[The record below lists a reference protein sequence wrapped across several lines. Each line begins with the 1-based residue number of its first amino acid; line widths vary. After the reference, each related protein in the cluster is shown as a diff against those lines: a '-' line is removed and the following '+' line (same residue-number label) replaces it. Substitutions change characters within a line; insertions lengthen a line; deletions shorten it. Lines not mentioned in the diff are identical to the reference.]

1 MLGIAEPAAHREQYP
16 SAVGTS
22 THAPAQMGT
31 SAHGARLRAARRW
44 RCMLQRICVAL
55 NESEEA
61 ARALPVALDLADRC
75 GAQVTLVHVA
85 SAPADDATSRQEAI
99 ALDLLAGDGERQW
112 SSRLRGLAAAAPDG
126 IDVDAH
132 VAVGDPRDEIPAVA
146 AELGADLIVAGA
158 PRRRWHPGN
167 KHLRWACVAGRPG
180 RRGPLGA
187 LRGSV
192 AWSLMRSAPCP
203 VMLVPEQPGARAA
216 DGRSSWI
223 GMQLR
228 ASLLARIFAVNAFV
242 LVLATLL
249 LIVTPLQISSS
260 VVLTEVLVVAGG
272 LAVMLAADF
281 ALLHR
286 TLAPLRAMTSLMRT
300 IDPLAPGRRLPSGDR
315 GGTEVAALADAFNGM
330 LDRLETERRE
340 SARRA
345 LAAQEEERLRIAR
358 ELHDQVG
365 QTLTAITIQA
375 ERAAAQDG
383 PVDPQL
389 LDGLAKSALQGVD
402 DVRRIAR
409 ELRPEALD
417 DLGLVNALIALC
429 SRVAQHGDVVIDRDF
444 GQGPLAVPELP
455 PEIELVLYR
464 VAQESLTNAIRHAAA
479 ARIEVRLHAA
489 PGGVELVVRDDGI
502 GIPASAAGA
511 DTAGLAGMRERAMLV
526 GGTVDIR
533 PATRGGTEV
542 KAWVPAP

>member
-1 MLGIAEPAAHREQYP
+1 MLE
-16 SAVGTS
+16 
-22 THAPAQMGT
+22 
-31 SAHGARLRAARRW
+31 
-44 RCMLQRICVAL
+44 RICVAM

-61 ARALPVALDLADRC
+61 ARALPIALDLAGRS

-85 SAPADDATSRQEAI
+85 GPPANDATSRQEAI

-112 SSRLRGLAAAAPDG
+112 SSRLRGLAAAAPAG
-126 IDVDAH
+126 IDVDAL
-132 VAVGDPRDEIPAVA
+132 VAVGDPRDELPAIA

-167 KHLRWACVAGRPG
+167 EHLRWACVAGRSG

-203 VMLVPEQPGARAA
+203 VMLVPHQPGARAA

-300 IDPLAPGRRLPSGDR
+300 IDPLAPGRRLPSDGR
-315 GGTEVAALADAFNGM
+315 GGTEVSALADAFNGM

-345 LAAQEEERLRIAR
+345 LAAQEDERLRIAR

-375 ERAAAQDG
+375 ERAASQDG
-383 PVDPQL
+383 PVDPAL

-479 ARIEVRLHAA
+479 ARIAVRLHAA
-489 PGGVELVVRDDGI
+489 PGGVELVVRDDGV
-502 GIPASAAGA
+502 GIAATAAGA
-511 DTAGLAGMRERAMLV
+511 DTAGLAGMRERVMLV
-526 GGTVDIR
+526 GGTVEIR

>member
-1 MLGIAEPAAHREQYP
+1 MLGIRAPLAHRQQYP
-16 SAVGTS
+16 STVGS
-22 THAPAQMGT
+22 DTHAAAQMGI
-31 SAHGARLRAARRW
+31 SAHGARPHGARRW

-55 NESEEA
+55 DESEEA

-85 SAPADDATSRQEAI
+85 SPPANDATSRQEGI

-112 SSRLRGLAAAAPDG
+112 SSRLRGLAAAAPEG

-146 AELGADLIVAGA
+146 AELGADLI
-158 PRRRWHPGN
+158 
-167 KHLRWACVAGRPG
+167 VAGRPG

-203 VMLVPEQPGARAA
+203 VMLVPNQPGARVPG
-216 DGRSSWI
+216 GRSSWI

-260 VVLTEVLVVAGG
+260 VVLTEVLVVGLG

-286 TLAPLRAMTSLMRT
+286 TLAPLRGMTSLMRT
-300 IDPLAPGRRLPSGDR
+300 IDPLAPGRRLPTDGR
-315 GGTEVAALADAFNGM
+315 GGTEVAALAEAFNGM

-345 LAAQEEERLRIAR
+345 LAAQEDERLRIAR

-375 ERAAAQDG
+375 ERAASQDG
-383 PVDPQL
+383 PVDPAL

-444 GQGPLAVPELP
+444 GQGPLAVPALP
-455 PEIELVLYR
+455 PEVELVLYR

-479 ARIEVRLHAA
+479 ARIDVRLHAA

-502 GIPASAAGA
+502 GIDATAADA
-511 DTAGLAGMRERAMLV
+511 DTAGIAGMRERAMLV

>member
-1 MLGIAEPAAHREQYP
+1 MVE
-16 SAVGTS
+16 
-22 THAPAQMGT
+22 
-31 SAHGARLRAARRW
+31 
-44 RCMLQRICVAL
+44 RICVAMD
-55 NESEEA
+55 ESEEA
-61 ARALPVALDLADRC
+61 AQALPLAFDLAGRC
-75 GAQVTLVHVA
+75 GAHVTLVHVA
-85 SAPADDATSRQEAI
+85 GPPAGDATSRHEAI
-99 ALDLLAGDGERQW
+99 ALDLLAGDGERRW
-112 SSRLRGLAAAAPDG
+112 SSRLRGLALTAPDG
-126 IDVDAH
+126 IDVDAL
-132 VAVGDPRDEIPAVA
+132 VTVGNPRDELPAVA
-146 AELGADLIVAGA
+146 AELGADIII
-158 PRRRWHPGN
+158 
-167 KHLRWACVAGRPG
+167 AGRPR

-203 VMLVPEQPGARAA
+203 VMLVPEEPGACEPR
-216 DGRSSWI
+216 GESSWI
-223 GMQLR
+223 RMQLR

-260 VVLTEVLVVAGG
+260 VVLTEVLVVG
-272 LAVMLAADF
+272 LGLTVMLAADF
-281 ALLHR
+281 VLLRR

-300 IDPLAPGRRLPSGDR
+300 IDPLAPGRRLPSGER
-315 GGTEVAALADAFNGM
+315 GGTEVSALADAFNGM

-345 LAAQEEERLRIAR
+345 LAAQEDERLRIAR

-383 PVDPQL
+383 PVDTAVL
-389 LDGLAKSALQGVD
+389 ETLATSALQGVD

-429 SRVAQHGDVVIDRDF
+429 SRIAQQGDVVIDRDF
-444 GQGPLAVPELP
+444 GQGPLAAPELA
-455 PEIELVLYR
+455 PEVELVLYR
-464 VAQESLTNAIRHAAA
+464 IAQESLTNAIRHAAA
-479 ARIEVRLHAA
+479 ARIEVRLHAS
-489 PGGVELVVRDDGI
+489 PGGAQLVVRDDGV
-502 GIPASAAGA
+502 GIDAASAVS

-526 GGTVDIR
+526 GGTLDIR
-533 PATRGGTEV
+533 GATRGGTEIR
-542 KAWVPAP
+542 AWVPAP